1 MNHNRRAAP
10 RGGLPVA
17 RREIMKQ
24 NDAALD
30 GLAGMMAMAD
40 AAQSG
45 AVLDL
50 ALGDPDLDTDA
61 RVVRAAM
68 QDALHGY
75 THYGPAAGDAQ
86 LVAAIC
92 QSWQEDYGL
101 ALAPEQVMVT
111 ASGCHAMWLLLSA
124 LLAPGEEVVLFAPY
138 FSPYPQ
144 QVRLAG
150 GVPVEVVTLPQQ
162 GFVPQAEAPA
172 GACGPKNTGL
182 IFNTPHNP
190 TGVIYSE
197 ETLQPLC
204 EVCREKGIV
213 LIADDIYTAYC
224 FDTPFVP
231 AAGMPGM
238 AGHVATVHSF
248 SKDYCMSGW
257 RLGYVAAPA
266 PLVQK
271 MREINESNVY
281 VAPMVSQRA
290 GLHALALRREI
301 FAHVDAT
308 YRARAE
314 YVARRVA
321 DIRFLAQ
328 AKQRGGLYALLDIRK
343 TGDTSAAFAQKLLAR
358 HGAAVIPGTAF
369 GAAGEGFVRMALRAD
384 IPKLEALFNSVSH
397 DEEWL
402 CAAAGRA

>member
-150 GVPVEVVTLPQQ
+150 GVPVEVATLPQQ
-162 GFVPQAEAPA
+162 GFVPQAEGA
-172 GACGPKNTGL
+172 GG
-182 IFNTPHNP
+182 
-190 TGVIYSE
+190 
-197 ETLQPLC
+197 
-204 EVCREKGIV
+204 R
-213 LIADDIYTAYC
+213 
-224 FDTPFVP
+224 
-231 AAGMPGM
+231 
-238 AGHVATVHSF
+238 
-248 SKDYCMSGW
+248 
-257 RLGYVAAPA
+257 
-266 PLVQK
+266 
-271 MREINESNVY
+271 
-281 VAPMVSQRA
+281 
-290 GLHALALRREI
+290 
-301 FAHVDAT
+301 
-308 YRARAE
+308 
-314 YVARRVA
+314 
-321 DIRFLAQ
+321 
-328 AKQRGGLYALLDIRK
+328 
-343 TGDTSAAFAQKLLAR
+343 
-358 HGAAVIPGTAF
+358 
-369 GAAGEGFVRMALRAD
+369 LRA
-384 IPKLEALFNSVSH
+384 KH
-397 DEEWL
+397 Q
-402 CAAAGRA
+402 GRYSQHAQ

>member
-1 MNHNRRAAP
+1 
-10 RGGLPVA
+10 
-17 RREIMKQ
+17 MKQ

-30 GLAGMMAMAD
+30 GLAGM
-40 AAQSG
+40 
-45 AVLDL
+45 LDL

-150 GVPVEVVTLPQQ
+150 GVPVEVATLPQQ
-162 GFVPQAEAPA
+162 GFVPQAEALA
-172 GACGPKNTGL
+172 AACGPNTRAVIL
-182 IFNTPHNP
+182 NTPNNP
-190 TGVIYSE
+190 TGVCLTAE
-197 ETLQPLC
+197 QLAPLC

-224 FDTPFVP
+224 F
-231 AAGMPGM
+231 
-238 AGHVATVHSF
+238 
-248 SKDYCMSGW
+248 
-257 RLGYVAAPA
+257 
-266 PLVQK
+266 
-271 MREINESNVY
+271 
-281 VAPMVSQRA
+281 VSQRA

-301 FAHVDAT
+301 FAHVNET

-321 DIRFLAQ
+321 DIPFLAQ
-328 AKQRGGLYALLDIRK
+328 QKQQGGLYAFLDIRK

>member
-1 MNHNRRAAP
+1 
-10 RGGLPVA
+10 
-17 RREIMKQ
+17 MKQ

-150 GVPVEVVTLPQQ
+150 GVPVEVATLPQQ
-162 GFVPQAEAPA
+162 GFVPQAEALA
-172 GACGPKNTGL
+172 AACGPNTRAVIL
-182 IFNTPHNP
+182 NTPNNP
-190 TGVIYSE
+190 
-197 ETLQPLC
+197 
-204 EVCREKGIV
+204 
-213 LIADDIYTAYC
+213 
-224 FDTPFVP
+224 
-231 AAGMPGM
+231 
-238 AGHVATVHSF
+238 H
-248 SKDYCMSGW
+248 
-257 RLGYVAAPA
+257 
-266 PLVQK
+266 
-271 MREINESNVY
+271 
-281 VAPMVSQRA
+281 
-290 GLHALALRREI
+290 
-301 FAHVDAT
+301 
-308 YRARAE
+308 
-314 YVARRVA
+314 RRVPYGRTAGPAVRGVPGKGHCA
-321 DIRFLAQ
+321 DCR
-328 AKQRGGLYALLDIRK
+328 
-343 TGDTSAAFAQKLLAR
+343 
-358 HGAAVIPGTAF
+358 
-369 GAAGEGFVRMALRAD
+369 
-384 IPKLEALFNSVSH
+384 
-397 DEEWL
+397 
-402 CAAAGRA
+402 

>member
-1 MNHNRRAAP
+1 
-10 RGGLPVA
+10 
-17 RREIMKQ
+17 MKQ

-150 GVPVEVVTLPQQ
+150 GVPVEVATLPQQ
-162 GFVPQAEAPA
+162 GFVPQAEALA
-172 GACGPKNTGL
+172 AACGPNTRAVIL
-182 IFNTPHNP
+182 NTPNNP
-190 TGVIYSE
+190 TGVCLTAE
-197 ETLQPLC
+197 QLAPLC

-290 GLHALALRREI
+290 GLHSLALRREI
-301 FAHVDAT
+301 FAHV
-308 YRARAE
+308 
-314 YVARRVA
+314 
-321 DIRFLAQ
+321 
-328 AKQRGGLYALLDIRK
+328 
-343 TGDTSAAFAQKLLAR
+343 
-358 HGAAVIPGTAF
+358 
-369 GAAGEGFVRMALRAD
+369 
-384 IPKLEALFNSVSH
+384 N
-397 DEEWL
+397 
-402 CAAAGRA
+402 